1 MGAQNRMSRKS
12 SKTNHDPRHDLSN
25 DFVQALAAD
34 WKEHGAATIEAV
46 RQKSPDKYCEL
57 IAKVVPKEMLL
68 SADRRAT
75 DYSDCQDMHDI
86 GRRLLLQTGILE
98 AAITDTMIEQTVE
111 ANSNFLDRLLLIG
124 KGN

>member
-1 MGAQNRMSRKS
+1 MSRKS

-57 IAKVVPKEMLL
+57 IAKVVPKEALERRPPGNRL
-68 SADRRAT
+68 QRLPGHARYRQAAAAPNRYSRGRDHRYDDR
-75 DYSDCQDMHDI
+75 
-86 GRRLLLQTGILE
+86 
-98 AAITDTMIEQTVE
+98 
-111 ANSNFLDRLLLIG
+111 SNYRSER
-124 KGN
+124 

>member
-1 MGAQNRMSRKS
+1 MSIKS
-12 SKTNHDPRHDLSN
+12 SKNDRDPRHDLSN

-46 RQKSPDKYCEL
+46 RQKTPDKYCEL
-57 IAKVVPKEMLL
+57 VAKVVPKEMLI
-68 SADRRAT
+68 SADRRAE
-75 DYSDCQDMHDI
+75 DFSDCPDMHEI

-111 ANSNFLDRLLLIG
+111 ANGNFVDRLLLIA

>member
-1 MGAQNRMSRKS
+1 MSRKS

-25 DFVQALAAD
+25 DFVQALATD
-34 WKEHGAATIEAV
+34 WKEHGAAAIEAV
-46 RQKSPDKYCEL
+46 RQKFPDKYCEL
-57 IAKVVPKEMLL
+57 VAKVVPKEMLI

-75 DYSDCQDMHDI
+75 DFSDCQDMYEI
-86 GRRLLLQTGILE
+86 GKRLLLQTGILE

-111 ANSNFLDRLLLIG
+111 ANGNFVDRLLLIA

>member
-1 MGAQNRMSRKS
+1 MSRKS
-12 SKTNHDPRHDLSN
+12 SKNDRDPRHDLSN

-34 WKEHGAATIEAV
+34 WKEHGAAAIETV
-46 RQKSPDKYCEL
+46 RQKNPDKYCEL
-57 IAKVVPKEMLL
+57 VAKVVPKEMLL

-75 DYSDCQDMHDI
+75 DFSDCQDTHEI
-86 GRRLLLQTGILE
+86 GRRLLLQTGILD

-111 ANSNFLDRLLLIG
+111 ANADFVDRLLLIV

>member
-1 MGAQNRMSRKS
+1 MSRKS

-34 WKEHGAATIEAV
+34 WKDHGAATIEAV

-57 IAKVVPKEMLL
+57 VAKVVPKEMLL

-75 DYSDCQDMHDI
+75 DYSDCQDMQDI

-98 AAITDTMIEQTVE
+98 AAITDTMIAQTIE
-111 ANSNFLDRLLLIG
+111 ANDNFVDRLLLIA